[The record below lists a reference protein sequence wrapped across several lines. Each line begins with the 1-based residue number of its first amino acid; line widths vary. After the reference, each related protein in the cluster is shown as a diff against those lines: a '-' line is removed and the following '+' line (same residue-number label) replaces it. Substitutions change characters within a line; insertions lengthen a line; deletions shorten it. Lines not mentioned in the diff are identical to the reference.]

1 MRNVMNI
8 FTRLWRMIASHVN
21 AWIDRFERPEQVL
34 EQSIRDMQK
43 QVNQLR
49 GDAVSVIAEEKKLKF
64 QLEKYQNEAERWDQN
79 AMLAV
84 KEGKDELAR
93 AALKRRREALA
104 YTQQLQPQWEQQQ
117 QIAERLKR
125 TFHDLRDRIESARR
139 KKRMLL
145 TRLKRAETQ
154 KRLQQMLNDLSGNQ
168 VFETFESKLLET
180 ETITAAQEELQGESL
195 VQQCEA
201 LGPEEGEL
209 DQELAALKAR
219 MTLNS

>member
-1 MRNVMNI
+1 MNI